1 MDLETDQRM
10 DELWIGKAWEGHN
23 TNERSHDG
31 EDVRITSV
39 CGLLHAVH
47 LSDELLCFCIL

>member
-1 MDLETDQRM
+1 MDLETDQRRA
-10 DELWIGKAWEGHN
+10 ELWIGKAGEGHN

-39 CGLLHAVH
+39 CGLLHVVR
-47 LSDELLCFCIL
+47 LSDELLCVCIL